1 MLFSHES
8 AVLDPYDRIYPIVPQ
23 LFRTLRNTD
32 MYAGRVL
39 PIDTSYRHSNLTRPR
54 NLSSKSADS
63 RMIEWHIPFDDDIA
77 LSPVALCHDLDEAL
91 LACDGVQTVG
101 SAPFQM
107 RRIGALEREPRV
119 IIAICF
125 RRVATSYTLTSWS

>member
-1 MLFSHES
+1 
-8 AVLDPYDRIYPIVPQ
+8 
-23 LFRTLRNTD
+23 
-32 MYAGRVL
+32 
-39 PIDTSYRHSNLTRPR
+39 
-54 NLSSKSADS
+54 
-63 RMIEWHIPFDDDIA
+63 MIEWHIPFDDDIA

-125 RRVATSYTLTSWS
+125 RRVATSYALTSWS